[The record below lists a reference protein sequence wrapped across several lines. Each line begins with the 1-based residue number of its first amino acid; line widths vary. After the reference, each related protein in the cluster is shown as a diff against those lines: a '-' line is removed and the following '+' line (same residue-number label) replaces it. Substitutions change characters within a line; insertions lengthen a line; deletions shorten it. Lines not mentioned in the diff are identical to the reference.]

1 MFSTLS
7 SIPAVNTY
15 VFAAIVAA
23 ATYIAFVAGRAAYHN
38 VGRSLWKRS
47 LRWAISGMVSV
58 IVLAALTM
66 GRWVPGDQIGV
77 GTEKVYSPGWHVY
90 PREAFVT
97 LPRAGMFTI
106 PYPDDRRFLEVS
118 YLITDSERL
127 RYFCE
132 EIRTFTTPV
141 AEGIVV
147 FGTSTRDAFG
157 RPVSIFQM
165 NTRRVLR
172 STYSCRTSPPTEF
185 RLMRDYWFSSG
196 VEKDRKSGNGVPS
209 SFFPRFL
216 VSAVPSLFN

>member
-90 PREAFVT
+90 PQEAFIT
-97 LPRAGMFTI
+97 LP
-106 PYPDDRRFLEVS
+106 
-118 YLITDSERL
+118 
-127 RYFCE
+127 
-132 EIRTFTTPV
+132 
-141 AEGIVV
+141 GI
-147 FGTSTRDAFG
+147 
-157 RPVSIFQM
+157 
-165 NTRRVLR
+165 
-172 STYSCRTSPPTEF
+172 E
-185 RLMRDYWFSSG
+185 
-196 VEKDRKSGNGVPS
+196 
-209 SFFPRFL
+209 
-216 VSAVPSLFN
+216 